1 MKQIP
6 STQGSFIGNVK
17 KSEQKQLKKYK
28 ITLTIV
34 AVVLIFA
41 IGITAI
47 SYIGRG
53 AKTGNADLTDYD
65 IPTYDSQTYEILNN
79 NVPFFN
85 PEDYGMMV
93 FEEYSELDVY
103 GRCGVTFANIC
114 HELMPTEARGEI
126 GQIKPSGWNQEKY
139 PGVVDS
145 EPPYLY
151 NRCHLIGFQLAGE
164 NDNEKNLITGTRY
177 FNVNGMLPFE
187 NAVSAYMW
195 MRPTI
200 MYCTESHQFMMAII
214 WLLLE

>member
-1 MKQIP
+1 M
-6 STQGSFIGNVK
+6 
-17 KSEQKQLKKYK
+17 
-28 ITLTIV
+28 
-34 AVVLIFA
+34 
-41 IGITAI
+41 
-47 SYIGRG
+47 
-53 AKTGNADLTDYD
+53 TDYD